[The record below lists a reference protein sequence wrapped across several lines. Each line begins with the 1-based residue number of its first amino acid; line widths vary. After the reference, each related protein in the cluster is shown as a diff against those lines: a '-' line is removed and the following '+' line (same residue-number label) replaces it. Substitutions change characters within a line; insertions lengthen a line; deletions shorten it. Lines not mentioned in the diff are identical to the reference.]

1 MSNPKAIDWISKEE
15 SLAVHEQVLAAHG
28 GSAGIRDE
36 GLLESALGR
45 PRHLAAYGQGDLFDW
60 AAAYAHGIANNHPF
74 IDGNKRT
81 AFVAAALFLEC
92 NGWCV
97 IAPEEQVVQIMVGV
111 ADKSVS
117 QEAVAQWLRDSTQ
130 KIQ

>member
-1 MSNPKAIDWISKEE
+1 MSDPQPIDWLSKDEI
-15 SLAVHEQVLAAHG
+15 LAVHEQVLAAHG

-45 PRHLAAYGQGDLFDW
+45 PRHLAAYGQGDLVDW

-92 NGWCV
+92 NGWRV
-97 IAPEEQVVQIMVGV
+97 VAPEEQVVQMFLGL

-117 QEAVAQWLRDSTQ
+117 QDAVARWLRDGSQ
-130 KIQ
+130 KLT

>member
-1 MSNPKAIDWISKEE
+1 MSEPQSIDWLTKDEI
-15 SLAVHEQVLAAHG
+15 LAVHEQVLAAHG

-45 PRHLAAYGQGDLFDW
+45 PRHLSAYGQGDLFDW

-92 NGWCV
+92 NGWRV
-97 IAPEEQVVQIMVGV
+97 VAPEEQVVQMMVGL
-111 ADKSVS
+111 ADKSI
-117 QEAVAQWLRDSTQ
+117 AQDAAARWFRDCT
-130 KIQ
+130 KKVE

>member
-1 MSNPKAIDWISKEE
+1 MTDPQSIDWLNKDEII
-15 SLAVHEQVLAAHG
+15 AVHEQVLAAHG

-36 GLLESALGR
+36 GLLDSALGR

-92 NGWCV
+92 NGWRI
-97 IAPEEQVVQIMVGV
+97 IAPEEQVVQMMLGL

-117 QEAVAQWLRDSTQ
+117 QEAAAQWLREGTQ
-130 KIQ
+130 KLG